1 MSLNRRV
8 SEKST
13 LTIAPLASVVVYPP
27 ADLIANMRSATGD
40 LFSVATCFSAM
51 ATAVVGLATEAC
63 LIEDDPADDDL
74 AGGRSA
80 GASGAA
86 GAGGVAEDSGVEVED
101 SGVEV
106 ELVGGTG
113 DCSDSIVCSSCWIFL
128 SISFNFFFM
137 ISGS

>member
-1 MSLNRRV
+1 MLASLGKVSLNRRV

-40 LFSVATCFSAM
+40 LFSVATCSSAM

-86 GAGGVAEDSGVEVED
+86 GAGGVAEDSGVEVE
-101 SGVEV
+101 
-106 ELVGGTG
+106 LVGGTG